1 MGEEE
6 QKIPHDEEVDKKENM
21 EPALESKEEDEENLS
36 QEDEMALR
44 ELIDLIAEEKI
55 SPDVPE
61 EKKENIDIAPE
72 LETREEEE
80 EFKPDEAA
88 EKKENIDTA
97 PEMKTRALE
106 DITPDAA
113 KEKKEMMEEAPE
125 LKTKKEEESDEM
137 DLSQADEMVLRE
149 LINLI
154 AAEKFT
160 PDAAAEKKEVEDAAP
175 ELETRKKKEE
185 ESVEMDLSQNEVDLR
200 KLSNLVAKEVI
211 TPDEEEKKENI
222 ETAPEQKE
230 EAREAEKFT
239 QVAAAE
245 KKENV
250 EEAPEPKIRE
260 EDTTSDVAAD
270 RREILEEVPEL
281 KTRNEKAEK

>member
-1 MGEEE
+1 MG
-6 QKIPHDEEVDKKENM
+6 DKKENM

-44 ELIDLIAEEKI
+44 ELIDLIAKEKI
-55 SPDVPE
+55 TPDVPE

-97 PEMKTRALE
+97 PEMKTKTRALE
-106 DITPDAA
+106 DVAPDAA

-137 DLSQADEMVLRE
+137 GLSQADEMALRE

-154 AAEKFT
+154 AAEK
-160 PDAAAEKKEVEDAAP
+160 
-175 ELETRKKKEE
+175 
-185 ESVEMDLSQNEVDLR
+185 
-200 KLSNLVAKEVI
+200 I
-211 TPDEEEKKENI
+211 TPQATEEKKENI
-222 ETAPEQKE
+222 D
-230 EAREAEKFT
+230 
-239 QVAAAE
+239 
-245 KKENV
+245 
-250 EEAPEPKIRE
+250 I
-260 EDTTSDVAAD
+260 
-270 RREILEEVPEL
+270 
-281 KTRNEKAEK
+281 